1 MLKKPQKLA
10 KARGKT
16 KERPPSDQHPMDTE
30 CGFCHKHFPDP
41 TTGRIHMDEDH
52 PGAYAD

>member
-41 TTGRIHMDEDH
+41 TTARIHMDEDH